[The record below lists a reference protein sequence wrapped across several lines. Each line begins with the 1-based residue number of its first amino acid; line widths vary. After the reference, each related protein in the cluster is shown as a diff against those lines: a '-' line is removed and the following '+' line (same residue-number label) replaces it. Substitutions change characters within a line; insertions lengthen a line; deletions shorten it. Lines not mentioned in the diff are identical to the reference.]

1 MVGILIPPRRAS
13 LAPRG
18 KHSDSPEVDIL
29 LPLRRALFTV
39 KINIARR
46 VSATRDRHKLSCVGF
61 DSNIL
66 CTGAYLLLQQTFWRK
81 LKREVF
87 SRYNTSMSE
96 GIGSKKGGFKVP
108 REIVIGGF
116 ANVKRI
122 SLGGEN
128 PIALQTMWKE
138 SIAALDTQ
146 KFTSILERIASVE
159 ALGCDII
166 RFAVPDMQSAASLC
180 QIAQCT
186 HIPLVAD
193 IHFDYRL
200 ALECLKGDVAAI
212 RINPGNIGSTE
223 HTKALVELCREKG
236 RAMRIGVNSG
246 SLPQDLAQKAHSGEI
261 PRSKALVE
269 AALREAA
276 VFDEMGFSNYA
287 VSMKASSVRETVE
300 ANEAFARLSDTPL
313 HVGVTEAGP
322 LICGI
327 VKSTLAFSQLL
338 GEGIGSTIRVSLSSS
353 MENEV
358 IAGKEILRE
367 CGLRKGGVTLVS
379 CPRCGRLGFDVH
391 SFVER
396 WQNRLL
402 SLDKDITVAVMG
414 CAVNGPGEGR
424 WADLGI
430 TGGGGKCVIFKKGK
444 IVRTVD
450 EENADKVFAE
460 ELESL

>member
-1 MVGILIPPRRAS
+1 MDER
-13 LAPRG
+13 
-18 KHSDSPEVDIL
+18 
-29 LPLRRALFTV
+29 
-39 KINIARR
+39 
-46 VSATRDRHKLSCVGF
+46 
-61 DSNIL
+61 
-66 CTGAYLLLQQTFWRK
+66 
-81 LKREVF
+81 
-87 SRYNTSMSE
+87 SE
-96 GIGSKKGGFKVP
+96 GKIEGIFKAS
-108 REIVIGGF
+108 REIVLGGF
-116 ANVKRI
+116 ADVRRI
-122 SLGGEN
+122 PLGGKN

-138 SIAALDTQ
+138 SIATLDSR
-146 KFTSILERIASVE
+146 KLDGILKRISSLE
-159 ALGCDII
+159 SLGCDII
-166 RFAVPDMQSAASLC
+166 RFAVPDVASASSLC
-180 QIAQCT
+180 QIACRT
-186 HIPLVAD
+186 HVPLVAD
-193 IHFDYRL
+193 IHFDYKL

-223 HTKALVELCREKG
+223 HTKAVVEACREKG
-236 RAMRIGVNSG
+236 RAIRIGVNSG
-246 SLPQDLAQKAHSGEI
+246 SLPRDLAQKADSGEI
-261 PRSKALVE
+261 SRSKALVE
-269 AALREAA
+269 AALREIS

-300 ANEAFARLSDTPL
+300 ANEQFARLSDTPL

-322 LICGI
+322 LIGGI
-327 VKSTLAFSQLL
+327 VKSALAFSHLL

-391 SFVER
+391 SFVDR

-424 WADLGI
+424 RADLGI
-430 TGGGGKCVIFKKGK
+430 AGGGGKCIIFKKGK